1 MELLFLG
8 EDEILFNNFL
18 ELSDGMITKK
28 NICLVK
34 TLETLNSL
42 IKNEK
47 IKVVF
52 VDADSIADNS
62 KKQFEI
68 LSSACFK
75 HRPKIILFKDCNK
88 VQGFDKFC
96 TLSIDGIVFKPLT
109 KKNVT
114 EQISKALSICEQDE
128 KNKSNEKL
136 IQLGELAGGVS
147 HEINNPI
154 AYVKSNISSIAKYFS
169 LIERLLEKHDV
180 LYQIISDKEI
190 ISEKEKE
197 DYELQDILIEIDDY
211 KRKIRLDFLLK
222 DMSKI
227 IDDTNTGLK
236 LMEDI
241 SLSIKDFIRGNQ
253 RECKSKHLLNN
264 IVSSSLRI
272 VKGRA
277 KNTTTIHEDLRSEN
291 LCFCNKTQISQVIM
305 NLVTNSIQ
313 ALESNNNEK
322 DGIIKIR
329 TYDEKDFCVC
339 EISDNGPGIPDEIK
353 EKIFEAFFTT
363 KEMGEGTGLG
373 LSICRDII
381 MNKHSGNLFVENQ
394 PTQGTKFIFKIP
406 VAK

>member
-18 ELSDGMITKK
+18 ELSDGMITQE
-28 NICLVK
+28 NICFVQ
-34 TLETLNSL
+34 TLEASNSL
-42 IKNEK
+42 IKNKK

-52 VDADSIADNS
+52 VDVDSLFSNL
-62 KKQFEI
+62 KKQFEV

-75 HRPKIILFKDCNK
+75 NRPKIILFKDCNK

-109 KKNVT
+109 KKNVS
-114 EQISKALSICEQDE
+114 EQISKALYVCEQDE
-128 KNKSNEKL
+128 KSKSNEKL

-154 AYVKSNISSIAKYFS
+154 AYVKSNMSSIAKYVS
-169 LIERLLEKHDV
+169 LIEKLLEKHDV
-180 LYQIISDKEI
+180 LYRI

-211 KRKIRLDFLLK
+211 KSKIKLDFLLK
-222 DMSKI
+222 DLTKI

-236 LMEDI
+236 LIEDI
-241 SLSIKDFIRGNQ
+241 SLTIKDFIRGNQ
-253 RECKSKHLLNN
+253 RQCKAKHLLNN
-264 IVSSSLRI
+264 IISSSLTI

-277 KNTTTIHEDLRSEN
+277 KKTTTIHEDLRAVN

-313 ALESNNNEK
+313 AIEGNNNDK
-322 DGIIKIR
+322 DGVIKIS

-339 EISDNGPGIPDEIK
+339 EISDNGPGIADEIK
-353 EKIFEAFFTT
+353 EKIFESFFTT
-363 KEMGEGTGLG
+363 KDIGKGTGLG
-373 LSICRDII
+373 LSICKDII
-381 MNKHSGNLFVENQ
+381 MNEHGGKLFVENQ
-394 PTQGTKFIFKIP
+394 PTQGAKFIFKIP